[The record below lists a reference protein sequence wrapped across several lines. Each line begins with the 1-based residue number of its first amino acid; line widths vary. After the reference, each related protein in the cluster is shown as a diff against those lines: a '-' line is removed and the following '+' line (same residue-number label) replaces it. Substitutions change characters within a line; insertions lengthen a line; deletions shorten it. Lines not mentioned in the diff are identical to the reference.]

1 MVEKP
6 LFILE
11 MANNHMGDISHGLKI
26 IEEFGK
32 VTKAC
37 PFCIAFK
44 FQYRNLDT
52 FIHKSFRER
61 KDIPYVKRFSETHL
75 TEEDFLT
82 MKSKA
87 HELGF
92 QTICTPFDEDSVRNV
107 VNHSYD
113 FIKIASASLTDWPL
127 LEEIVKHDLPVIAST
142 GGASLDDI
150 DRVVSFF
157 EHREKGVSLMHCI
170 PQYPTDS
177 DNQNLGQ
184 ISFLKKRYSHLDIG
198 LSTHEDPGNYSN
210 IAMAIAA
217 GAMIFEKH
225 VGVSTDLYRINKY
238 SSNPEQVA
246 EWLKTAVEAFKVIGK
261 ENEKLQFSNKMVKD
275 LHSLQ
280 RAMFAKKDIL
290 KGDELTG
297 DNVYF
302 AFPPADGQLRSNQFS
317 AFCKFTSLEDIPKD
331 SAIYSNQVDLVE
343 TRGIV
348 NDILEM
354 VKTLVNRSGLL
365 VPRRIEAELSH
376 HYGIEKFYETGITI
390 LNYINREYCKKVLVL
405 LPNQSHP
412 EQYHKIKEETFH
424 IIYGNILMSLN
435 GQEKLYKAGD
445 IVVVE
450 RGVCHKFSSKMGAIV
465 EEISTAHIASD
476 SYYTDQRIMR
486 NKNRKTLIRYW
497 GD

>member
-1 MVEKP
+1 MVKKP

-26 IEEFGK
+26 IEEFVK
-32 VTKAC
+32 VTKEY
-37 PFCIAFK
+37 PFCFAFK
-44 FQYRNLDT
+44 FQYRNLEA
-52 FIHKSFRER
+52 FIHKSFQGR
-61 KDIPYVKRFSETHL
+61 KDIHYVKRFSETCL

-82 MKSKA
+82 LKSKA

-92 QTICTPFDEDSVRNV
+92 LTICTPFDEDSVRNV
-107 VNHSYD
+107 VNHGYD

-127 LEEIVKHDLPVIAST
+127 LEEIVKQDLPVIAST

-157 EHREKGVSLMHCI
+157 EHREKDISLMHCV
-170 PQYPTDS
+170 PQYPTES
-177 DNQNLGQ
+177 KNQNLGQ
-184 ISFLKKRYSHLDIG
+184 ISFLKRRYSHLDIG
-198 LSTHEDPGNYSN
+198 FSTHEDPGNYSN

-217 GAMIFEKH
+217 GARIFEKH
-225 VGVSTDLYRINKY
+225 VGVPTDLYGINKY
-238 SSNPEQVA
+238 SSNPEQVK
-246 EWLKTAVEAFKVIGK
+246 EWLKAAVEAFKVIGK
-261 ENEKLQFSNKMVKD
+261 ENEKLQFCNKMVKD
-275 LHSLQ
+275 LNSLQ

-290 KGDELTG
+290 KGDELTE

-317 AFCKFTSLEDIPKD
+317 AFSKFTSLEDIPKD

-343 TRGIV
+343 TRSTV
-348 NDILEM
+348 NNILEM

-405 LPNQSHP
+405 LPNQTHP

-424 IIYGNILMSLN
+424 IIYGEVLMSLN
-435 GQEKLYKAGD
+435 GKEKLYKAGD

-450 RGVCHKFSSKMGAIV
+450 RGVCHKFSSETGAVV

-476 SYYTDQRIMR
+476 SYYTDQRILE

-497 GD
+497 ND